1 MSVMS
6 DEQKY
11 SELIRRTELLEQKLD
26 SQQKTLDTLLADLA
40 ELSRAQRRAGG
51 RGPVYDRALQ

>member
-1 MSVMS
+1 MS

-40 ELSRAQRRAGG
+40 ELSREQRWAGG
-51 RGPVYDRALQ
+51 RGREV